1 MMEEVNVKGLV
12 LKASDLGE
20 NDKILTIMTED
31 KGKLTATIKGGKSL
45 KSRFISV
52 SEPFTYASFGLRRST
67 KYFYLYDGELID
79 DFYPLREDLIKMS
92 LASYICDIANELS
105 LEGAEDNAL
114 LKLTLNALYALAY
127 KEAECEKVKAAY
139 EFKAAVLAGYM
150 PEISCCGVCGKEPED
165 DSFIDAASG
174 TLTCS
179 ECMTLPSE
187 KTGITSSSIIL
198 PLSKPPLL
206 ALRFLEKAPIQRFLS
221 FNLKA
226 DMKLLTNFCE
236 KYLSCHLEKD
246 FYTLG
251 FYKSLL

>member
-1 MMEEVNVKGLV
+1 MEEINVKGLV

-31 KGKLTATIKGGKSL
+31 KGKISASVKGGKSL
-45 KSRFISV
+45 KSKFMSV

-67 KYFYLYDGELID
+67 KYFYLFDSELID
-79 DFYPLREDLIKMS
+79 DFYPIREDLIKVS

-105 LEGAEDNAL
+105 LEGVEDNAL

-127 KEAECEKVKAAY
+127 KDHEPEKVKAAY
-139 EFKAAVLAGYM
+139 EFKSAVVSGYM
-150 PEISCCGVCGKEPED
+150 PEISFCSVCHREPED

-174 TLTCS
+174 TLICS
-179 ECMTLPSE
+179 DCMTLPSE
-187 KTGITSSSIIL
+187 KTGITSSSVIL
-198 PLSKPPLL
+198 PLSKATLS
-206 ALRFLEKAPIQRFLS
+206 ALRFLEEAPIQRFLS
-221 FNLKA
+221 FTLKD
-226 DMKLLTNFCE
+226 DMKLLSNFCE

-251 FYKSLL
+251 FYKSLFN